1 MPTEQPENQGR
12 ALETNQTV
20 RLAAKLGIPVLGA
33 RLLHRLGI
41 TNEGEAHDFLFPSLA
56 SLPSPWQMKGMQR
69 AVELILRAYTDNAP
83 ITVFGDYDADGI
95 CATVLLV
102 TFLKTLNITADW
114 YIPDRL
120 TEGYGLSLAAVTN
133 LITAQKEKKA
143 EHNKPGLVITV
154 DNGITAVDEVREL
167 QRNGFSVLIT
177 DHHTPGDQL
186 PAAEAIINPRQPR
199 CDFPCPDLAGVGVVF
214 FLTMALRSALVRDKV
229 WSKEQAP
236 NLKQF
241 LDLVALGTV
250 ADSMPLQGTNRILV
264 RAGMEIMATT
274 TRPGIQALLEQAG
287 ISRTTGSAHLSSEDI
302 AFKLAPRINAAGRM
316 GRADTAVHL
325 LLANETKKARK
336 AAAELELINAERKA
350 KQDEITQQ
358 AESQYKNEAHRQKNM
373 VVLYNRDWHIG
384 VIGIV
389 AARIAELCGLPVIV
403 LADDPEQQGVVKGSG
418 RGMPGTGSL
427 YEEIKKC
434 SDLLLGYGGHSQAIG
449 LKLQKKNIKPLIEK
463 LNTTPETN
471 KIKTKEYRQNIIE
484 LDDIDDVVD
493 EDFLS
498 LLCLFEP
505 FGMANPEP
513 VFVCRAVKGVQAVI
527 LKDKHVRFAVS
538 VKRAR
543 AYCEAIAF
551 NQAQQYEALASKLV
565 DIFFRVKK
573 HSFRGQERVQL
584 VVEKI
589 TISD

>member
-1 MPTEQPENQGR
+1 
-12 ALETNQTV
+12 
-20 RLAAKLGIPVLGA
+20 
-33 RLLHRLGI
+33 
-41 TNEGEAHDFLFPSLA
+41 
-56 SLPSPWQMKGMQR
+56 
-69 AVELILRAYTDNAP
+69 
-83 ITVFGDYDADGI
+83 
-95 CATVLLV
+95 
-102 TFLKTLNITADW
+102 
-114 YIPDRL
+114 
-120 TEGYGLSLAAVTN
+120 
-133 LITAQKEKKA
+133 
-143 EHNKPGLVITV
+143 
-154 DNGITAVDEVREL
+154 
-167 QRNGFSVLIT
+167 
-177 DHHTPGDQL
+177 
-186 PAAEAIINPRQPR
+186 
-199 CDFPCPDLAGVGVVF
+199 
-214 FLTMALRSALVRDKV
+214 V

-264 RAGMEIMATT
+264 RAGMEIMATA
-274 TRPGIQALLEQAG
+274 TRPGIQALLEQAE
-287 ISRTTGSAHLSSEDI
+287 ICRTTGAAVLSSEDI
-302 AFKLAPRINAAGRM
+302 VFKLAPRINAAGRM

-449 LKLQKKNIKPLIEK
+449 LRLQKKNIKPLIEK

-471 KIKTKEYRQNIIE
+471 KINTKEYRQNIIE

-513 VFVCRAVKGVQAVI
+513 VFACRAVKGMQAVI
-527 LKDKHVRFAVS
+527 LKEKHVRFTVS

-551 NQAQQYEALASKLV
+551 NQAQQYEALANQPV
-565 DIFFRVKK
+565 DLCFRVKK
-573 HSFRGQERVQL
+573 NSFRGQERVQL